1 MCVCVFCVR
10 SIVDVVARGAH
21 LCESVCDLYNLIHS
35 RGRNK
40 HPVFFSLLFWSC
52 FHSFVLTRVS
62 SSSFASSSFHCC
74 CFVGSS

>member
-21 LCESVCDLYNLIHS
+21 LCESACDLYNLIHS

-40 HPVFFSLLFWSC
+40 HPVFF
-52 FHSFVLTRVS
+52 R
-62 SSSFASSSFHCC
+62 C
-74 CFVGSS
+74 CFGRVFILSF